1 MNSPNYKELFRET
14 GCLSAE
20 MLLRYRD
27 GKLSQDEKHAAEHH
41 LTGCE
46 LCSDALEGLSLS
58 KSETALS
65 DINESIRKRY
75 TAGNPV
81 SAKPYF
87 AIAASLTALVLLS
100 WFAWNQFNSIGDER
114 LAVSQTAEEQ
124 SLPVI
129 TETPSAVVTPEKEIV
144 SSVPKY
150 EPKPMSEP
158 NGNRTMTAAPETDAV
173 EEKAMAES
181 GSSVVADD
189 AAASTES
196 EAVTDAVTFSAAPAP
211 SPVSGVTSS
220 GTFSSNSNQNI
231 TYIDNL
237 KVLNYDE
244 TIIVNK
250 PVAASQK
257 ATRKSTSNN
266 RQETKDTNAE
276 EAIAMQSGN
285 NYNSA
290 VSGPLMLYNQAKYD
304 AAIRGFRELLR
315 QNPADQ
321 NARYYMAMSNY
332 HLGKYDD
339 AIKLLEPLAADNNSP
354 FMEEAMFYL
363 AESYANTGQKVPAY
377 NLYNNIIKNNSYNN
391 QRARDNIKNLR

>member
-27 GKLSQDEKHAAEHH
+27 GRLSQEEKHDIEQH
-41 LTGCE
+41 LIGCE
-46 LCSDALEGLSLS
+46 LCNDALEGLSLS

-75 TAGNPV
+75 AEGNPV

-100 WFAWNQFNSIGDER
+100 WFAWNQFNSVGDER
-114 LAVSQTAEEQ
+114 LAVSNAAEEQ

-129 TETPSAVVTPEKEIV
+129 TETPSSVISPEKEIV

-158 NGNRTMTAAPETDAV
+158 NGNRAMTAAPEIDAV
-173 EEKAMAES
+173 EEKDMAES
-181 GSSVVADD
+181 GSTVVADD
-189 AAASTES
+189 AAAIAES
-196 EAVTDAVTFSAAPAP
+196 EVAADAVTFSAAPVQ
-211 SPVSGVTSS
+211 SPAAGATSS
-220 GTFSSNSNQNI
+220 GVFLSNSNQNI

-250 PVAASQK
+250 PVAASQN

-266 RQETKDTNAE
+266 RQESKAAKAE
-276 EAIAMQSGN
+276 EVSALENNN
-285 NYNSA
+285 NYNA
-290 VSGPLMLYNQAKYD
+290 VVTGPLMLYNQGKYD
-304 AAIRGFRELLR
+304 AAIRGFSKLLQ

-332 HLGKYDD
+332 HLGKFDT
-339 AIKLLEPLAADNNSP
+339 AIRLLEPLAADTNSP

-363 AESYANTGQKVPAY
+363 AESYANSGQKVPAF
-377 NLYNNIIKNNSYNN
+377 NMYNNIIKNNNYNN
-391 QRARDNIKNLR
+391 QKARENIKNLR